1 MPRPRSRAMLDAT
14 VHEQRLEE
22 ARVLVELGELTQA
35 EAEVAAMLEESVD
48 DLEALRLYSKIKHM
62 RGQLSLALA
71 CHAQL
76 QARGSAP
83 GESARMHLESMLCMA
98 QDPERGAGEF
108 LAVGQRLVQKPAAY
122 LALEEAFRLYVARR
136 PHEARVVCRRAAA
149 RYRERD
155 AEVYKLSIL
164 AEAWISELSG
174 DLEAACAA
182 LERLGQERGFEA
194 DLDRV
199 MALVGLYELI
209 GARDKLE
216 AAVNI
221 CRFLE
226 RSFGPRFVAG
236 RLALLQ
242 RRLGREAEAIRYEES
257 HLAAYRRWMHRP
269 TFGEVVRVAARRA
282 LPLERLRSMT
292 FIEHDLPED
301 SSSDEIAIAR
311 TLVGD
316 PAEPAHILASGE
328 EALDLKCRAS
338 LVALIEGEGQRA
350 VSLGVRALRTDPSDS
365 HLAGWLLDVHA
376 RTPREE
382 IAEAFRERAVASRVL
397 AELELAVKT
406 APADARVWRRLA
418 IFFGLQPGGREQQA
432 QFDERAAALELAA
445 QDRARASGKVL
456 AAAIYRFFGRPC
468 GLIHEVWATRE
479 MPPAGQA
486 GGALRRDDILGAVT
500 DELRDSVRNTFLAVR
515 EYARAKFPHRT
526 RDILDYNYCYKVTKE
541 DEPSSG
547 VSAGIPTGL
556 AFLSLFL
563 QQPVAADVVS
573 TGTLVAD
580 AHDVLTVGPVGD
592 IEPKVDAAFHRNLK
606 MIILPRGNRA
616 QLEQS
621 ALVPRAVTR
630 EIVRYVGDFDE
641 AARLAFGELLFT

>member
-1 MPRPRSRAMLDAT
+1 MIDAT
-14 VHEQRLEE
+14 VQREQRLEE

-35 EAEVAAMLEESVD
+35 EAEVAAILEESAD

-71 CHAQL
+71 CYAQL
-76 QARGSAP
+76 QARSSGP
-83 GESARMHLESMLCMA
+83 GESARMHLEAMLRMA

-108 LAVGQRLVQKPAAY
+108 LAVGQRLVQKPTAY
-122 LALEEAFRLYVARR
+122 LALDDAFRLYVARH
-136 PHEARVVCRRAAA
+136 PHEARAVCRRAAA

-155 AEVYKLSIL
+155 PEVYKLSVL

-182 LERLGQERGFEA
+182 LERLGRERGFEA

-199 MALVGLYELI
+199 MALVGLYGLI
-209 GARDKLE
+209 GTRDKLE

-236 RLALLQ
+236 RLALLH
-242 RRLGREAEAIRYEES
+242 RRLGREAEATGYEER
-257 HLAAYRRWMHRP
+257 HLTAYRRWMHRP
-269 TFGEVVRVAARRA
+269 TFAEIVRVAARRL
-282 LPLERLRSMT
+282 LPLERLRALS
-292 FIEHDLPED
+292 FVENDLPEE
-301 SSSDEIAIAR
+301 SSPEERAIAM

-316 PAEPAHILASGE
+316 PTEAGRILASSE
-328 EALDLKCRAS
+328 AALDLRCRAS
-338 LVALIEGEGQRA
+338 LAALIEGESERTIA
-350 VSLGVRALRTDPSDS
+350 LGVRVLRADPSDP
-365 HLAGWLLDVHA
+365 HLAGRLLEAQA
-376 RTPREE
+376 RAPREE
-382 IAEAFRERAVASRVL
+382 IMDVFREREVAARVL
-397 AELELAVKT
+397 AELEVAVKT
-406 APADARVWRRLA
+406 DPADARIWRRLA
-418 IFFGLQPGGREQQA
+418 IFFGLQAGGREQQA
-432 QFDERAAALELAA
+432 QFDERALALELAA

-479 MPPAGQA
+479 MPPVGQA
-486 GGALRRDDILGAVT
+486 GGTLRRDDILGAVT
-500 DELRDSVRNTFLAVR
+500 DELKDSVRNTFLAVR
-515 EYARAKFPHRT
+515 EYARSKFPHRT

-563 QQPVAADVVS
+563 QQPVAPDMVS

-592 IEPKVDAAFHRNLK
+592 IETKVEAAFHRNLK
-606 MIILPRGNRA
+606 TIIVPRGNRP

-621 ALVPRAVTR
+621 AIVPRAVTR
-630 EIVRYVGDFDE
+630 QIGRYVGDFDE
-641 AARLAFGELLFT
+641 AARFAFGEPLFD

>member
-1 MPRPRSRAMLDAT
+1 MIDAT
-14 VHEQRLEE
+14 VQREQRLEE

-35 EAEVAAMLEESVD
+35 EAEVAAILEESAD

-83 GESARMHLESMLCMA
+83 GESARMHLESMLRMA

-108 LAVGQRLVQKPAAY
+108 LAVGQRLVQKPTAY
-122 LALEEAFRLYVARR
+122 LALEEAFQLYVARH
-136 PHEARVVCRRAAA
+136 PHEARALCRRAAA

-155 AEVYKLSIL
+155 AEVYKLSVL

-182 LERLGQERGFEA
+182 LEGLGQERGFEA
-194 DLDRV
+194 DHDRV

-209 GARDKLE
+209 GTRGKLE

-221 CRFLE
+221 YRFLE
-226 RSFGPRFVAG
+226 RTFGPRFVAG
-236 RLALLQ
+236 RLALLH
-242 RRLGREAEAIRYEES
+242 RRLGSEAEAARYEER
-257 HLAAYRRWMHRP
+257 HLVAYRRWMHRP
-269 TFGEVVRVAARRA
+269 TFGEVVRVAARRL
-282 LPLERLRSMT
+282 LPFERLRALS
-292 FIEHDLPED
+292 FVEHDLPED
-301 SSSDEIAIAR
+301 SSPEERAIAR

-316 PAEPAHILASGE
+316 PAEAGQILAASD

-338 LVALIEGEGQRA
+338 LVALMAGEGEQA
-350 VSLGVRALRTDPSDS
+350 VSLGVRALRADPSDP
-365 HLAGWLLDVHA
+365 HLAWWLLDVQA
-376 RTPREE
+376 RTPRKE
-382 IAEAFRERAVASRVL
+382 IAEAFRERTVAQRVL
-397 AELELAVKT
+397 AELEVAVKT

-418 IFFGLQPGGREQQA
+418 VFFGLQPGGREQQA
-432 QFDERAAALELAA
+432 QFDERAVALELAA

-486 GGALRRDDILGAVT
+486 GGTLRRDDILGAVT
-500 DELRDSVRNTFLAVR
+500 DELRDNVRNTFLAVR

-563 QQPVAADVVS
+563 QQPVPADMVS

-606 MIILPRGNRA
+606 TIIVPRGNRA

-621 ALVPRAVTR
+621 AIVPRAVTR
-630 EIVRYVGDFDE
+630 EIVRYVADLDE
-641 AARLAFGELLFT
+641 AARLAFGDPLFD

>member
-1 MPRPRSRAMLDAT
+1 MMEAT
-14 VHEQRLEE
+14 VQREARLEE

-35 EAEVAAMLEESVD
+35 EAEVTAILEESAD
-48 DLEALRLYSKIKHM
+48 DLDALRLFSKIKHM

-71 CHAQL
+71 CYAQL
-76 QARGSAP
+76 QARGTAP
-83 GESARMHLESMLCMA
+83 GESARLHLESMLRMA

-108 LAVGQRLVQKPAAY
+108 LAVGQRLVQKPTAY

-136 PHEARVVCRRAAA
+136 PHEARAVCRRAAA

-155 AEVYKLSIL
+155 VEVYRLSVL
-164 AEAWISELSG
+164 ADAWISELSG

-182 LERLGQERGFEA
+182 LEQLGRERGFEA
-194 DLDRV
+194 DLDRITT
-199 MALVGLYELI
+199 LVGLYELI
-209 GARDKLE
+209 GTRDKLQ

-236 RLALLQ
+236 RLALLE
-242 RRLGREAEAIRYEES
+242 RRLGREAEAQCYEER

-269 TFGEVVRVAARRA
+269 TFTEVVRVAARRL
-282 LPLERLRSMT
+282 LPLERLRSMSFVEGEVPESVT
-292 FIEHDLPED
+292 PDEH
-301 SSSDEIAIAR
+301 AIAR

-316 PAEPAHILASGE
+316 VAEAGRILASGIE
-328 EALDLKCRAS
+328 VLDVKCRAN
-338 LVALIEGEGQRA
+338 LAALMEGESDRA
-350 VSLGVRALRTDPSDS
+350 VGLCLQALRSDPSDP
-365 HLAGWLLDVHA
+365 HLAGWLLDVQTRA
-376 RTPREE
+376 PRED
-382 IAEAFRERAVASRVL
+382 IAEILRDRPIASRVL
-397 AELELAVKT
+397 AELEIVVKT
-406 APADARVWRRLA
+406 APADPRVWRRLA
-418 IFFGLQPGGREQQA
+418 TFFGLQPGGREQQI
-432 QFDERAAALELAA
+432 QFDDRAVALESAA
-445 QDRARASGKVL
+445 QDRARVSGKVL

-479 MPPAGQA
+479 MPPVGQA
-486 GGALRRDDILGAVT
+486 GGTLRRDDILGAVT
-500 DELRDSVRNTFLAVR
+500 DELKDSVRNTFLAVR

-563 QQPVAADVVS
+563 QQPVAADMVS

-592 IEPKVDAAFHRNLK
+592 IEPKVDAAFHRNLA
-606 MIILPRGNRA
+606 MIVVPRGNQA

-621 ALVPRAVTR
+621 ALVPRAITR
-630 EIVRYVGDFDE
+630 EIVRFVSDFDE
-641 AARLAFGELLFT
+641 AVRLAFGEPRFN

>member
-1 MPRPRSRAMLDAT
+1 
-14 VHEQRLEE
+14 V
-22 ARVLVELGELTQA
+22 
-35 EAEVAAMLEESVD
+35 
-48 DLEALRLYSKIKHM
+48 
-62 RGQLSLALA
+62 
-71 CHAQL
+71 
-76 QARGSAP
+76 
-83 GESARMHLESMLCMA
+83 
-98 QDPERGAGEF
+98 
-108 LAVGQRLVQKPAAY
+108 
-122 LALEEAFRLYVARR
+122 
-136 PHEARVVCRRAAA
+136 
-149 RYRERD
+149 
-155 AEVYKLSIL
+155 L

-174 DLEAACAA
+174 DLEAACTA
-182 LERLGQERGFEA
+182 LERLGHERGFEA
-194 DLDRV
+194 DHDRV

-209 GARDKLE
+209 GTRGRLE

-226 RSFGPRFVAG
+226 RTFGPRFVAG
-236 RLALLQ
+236 RLALLH
-242 RRLGREAEAIRYEES
+242 RRLGREAEATRYEER
-257 HLAAYRRWMHRP
+257 HLVVYRRWMHRP
-269 TFGEVVRVAARRA
+269 TFGEVVRVAARRL
-282 LPLERLRSMT
+282 LPFERLRALR
-292 FIEHDLPED
+292 FVENDLPED
-301 SSSDEIAIAR
+301 SSPEERAIAR

-316 PAEPAHILASGE
+316 PVEAGQILAASE
-328 EALDLKCRAS
+328 ETLDLKCRAS
-338 LVALIEGEGQRA
+338 LVALMEGEGERA
-350 VSLGVRALRTDPSDS
+350 ASLGVRALRADPSDP
-365 HLAGWLLDVHA
+365 HLAWWLLDVQA
-376 RTPREE
+376 RTPHTE
-382 IAEAFRERAVASRVL
+382 IAEAFRDRTVAPPVL
-397 AELELAVKT
+397 AQLEVAVKT

-486 GGALRRDDILGAVT
+486 GGTLRRDDILGTVT
-500 DELRDSVRNTFLAVR
+500 DELRDNVRNTFLAVR

-563 QQPVAADVVS
+563 QQPVPADMVS

-606 MIILPRGNRA
+606 MVVVPRGNRA

-621 ALVPRAVTR
+621 AIVPRAVTR
-630 EIVRYVGDFDE
+630 EIVRYVADLDE
-641 AARLAFGELLFT
+641 AARLAFGDPHFD